1 MNVDFGKGR
10 PVINLP
16 VVELVLAIE
25 VERGTLCAAT
35 TNPRPDCSENNFSV
49 FSATPAGTLNA
60 RVSDSGDCAKTV
72 PPAPLN
78 KQQARARK
86 LWRMARPDMGPAA
99 RMVGLDDETSP
110 PGKRELLI

>member
-35 TNPRPDCSENNFSV
+35 TNPRPDCSENSFSV
-49 FSATPAGTLNA
+49 FSATPAGKSNA
-60 RVSDSGDCAKTV
+60 RVSDPGDCAETV
-72 PPAPLN
+72 PPSPLN
-78 KQQARARK
+78 KQQATPKK
-86 LWRMARPDMGPAA
+86 LWRMARPDMGPIA
-99 RMVGLDDETSP
+99 RMDGVG
-110 PGKRELLI
+110 